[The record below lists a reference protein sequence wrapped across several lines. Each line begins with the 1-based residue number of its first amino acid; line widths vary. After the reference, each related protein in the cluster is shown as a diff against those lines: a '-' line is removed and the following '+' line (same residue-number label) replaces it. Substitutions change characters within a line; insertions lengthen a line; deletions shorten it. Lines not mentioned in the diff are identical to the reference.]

1 MTETLIS
8 SSWLRVDDTRV
19 LDIDVRRWLAAADEV
34 DEALLDRVVG
44 PVLDVGCGP
53 GRMVRALRRR
63 GIDALGVE
71 IAPTAVAVARR
82 RGAPV
87 VHCSIFEC
95 IPRRGE
101 WGSALLLDGSAG
113 IGGDPVALLER
124 VAELVGP
131 RGLVFMEVEAPAV
144 ASEALTVRIE
154 TANGKGP
161 WFPWAV
167 VSINDADALAAAA
180 GFRITESWA
189 HDERWFVRMDRLHL
203 SDARNAG
210 TGERPHP

>member
-1 MTETLIS
+1 MTETLVTS
-8 SSWLRVDDTRV
+8 TWLRVDDARV

-53 GRMVRALRRR
+53 GRMVRALRSR
-63 GIDALGVE
+63 GIAALGVE

-82 RGAPV
+82 WGAPV
-87 VHCSIFEC
+87 VQCSIFGR
-95 IPRRGE
+95 IPRRGH
-101 WGSALLLDGSAG
+101 WGSALLLDGSVG
-113 IGGDPVALLER
+113 IGGDPIALLDR
-124 VAELVGP
+124 VAELLGP
-131 RGLVFMEVEAPAV
+131 RGSVFMEMEAPAV

-154 TANGKGP
+154 TANGIGP

-167 VSINDADALAAAA
+167 VSISDADELAAAA

-189 HDERWFVRMDRLHL
+189 HDERWFVRLDRAHV
-203 SDARNAG
+203 SGGRNEG
-210 TGERPHP
+210 TGETPHP